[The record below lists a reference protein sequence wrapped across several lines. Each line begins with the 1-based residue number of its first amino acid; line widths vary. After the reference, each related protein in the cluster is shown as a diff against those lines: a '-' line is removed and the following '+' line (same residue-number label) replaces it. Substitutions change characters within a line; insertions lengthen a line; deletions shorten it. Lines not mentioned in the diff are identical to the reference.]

1 MINKKNKLK
10 LYSVVLSSIIT
21 SSAIITPTIE
31 TVYASENIENL
42 KLDNA
47 IDNLN
52 TEFISPEDQEKL
64 DIYNSNAINLIVY
77 ETLSQFKPI
86 PNSEHSRSKRGVAS
100 LATKLIKKFGKHYAT
115 KALPKLIYSKLPSA
129 ITKNISESAFIGGWN
144 TYILM
149 GPLDEV
155 KDNVTNWLIKKGVWG
170 WAAKSAGYIAQGV
183 VWAII

>member
-52 TEFISPEDQEKL
+52 
-64 DIYNSNAINLIVY
+64 
-77 ETLSQFKPI
+77 ETLSQFKTI

-155 KDNVTNWLIKKGVWG
+155 KDSVTNWLIKKGVWG